1 MEEKYILLSKNFGYQ
16 QSKLNEIVEYTKKK
30 LAEKN
35 LTGKVAVKLRLDN
48 YYINEQI
55 LLSILPDKLH
65 YTKVDFKLIDEIIDD
80 YLINGKIVERN
91 RFQCDEL
98 LNRFFENFG
107 DYNYFNKQLRL
118 TLRNCGII
126 DPESIDDYILAD
138 GFKALAKMLTKMK
151 PLDVIEEMRKSG
163 LRGRGGGGYP
173 TYIKWTNGHRAKSET
188 GQKYIICNAD
198 EGDPGAFMDRS
209 TIEGDPFSIIEGMA
223 IAGYAVGADKGYVY
237 IRAEYPLAIKR
248 LENAIKLAKENN
260 FLGKNILGTNFNF
273 EIDLRLGAGAFVC
286 GEETALIASIE
297 GRRGTPRPRP
307 PYPSIKGLF
316 GCPTVINNVE
326 TLANVPVIILDG
338 GDFFARIG
346 TEQSKGTK
354 VFALA

>member
-173 TYIKWTNGHRAKSET
+173 TYIKWTNGHRA
-188 GQKYIICNAD
+188 
-198 EGDPGAFMDRS
+198 
-209 TIEGDPFSIIEGMA
+209 
-223 IAGYAVGADKGYVY
+223 
-237 IRAEYPLAIKR
+237 
-248 LENAIKLAKENN
+248 
-260 FLGKNILGTNFNF
+260 
-273 EIDLRLGAGAFVC
+273 
-286 GEETALIASIE
+286 
-297 GRRGTPRPRP
+297 
-307 PYPSIKGLF
+307 
-316 GCPTVINNVE
+316 
-326 TLANVPVIILDG
+326 
-338 GDFFARIG
+338 
-346 TEQSKGTK
+346 
-354 VFALA
+354 